1 MWYCNSGFFRS
12 QNGFLI
18 SCPLYTFQKN
28 NITSWSCS
36 FICMCP
42 PTSPIQKLVGW
53 LVDTTTKIITKII
66 NKRNTYCT
74 LCMFGPCLKSSALCI
89 SPCTSS
95 YPGQESWTK
104 DRIRTLSWQ
113 QCQWFKQGWTSW
125 TLVDR
130 NQVILSK
137 IFAAFDEMQ
146 RLQYSK
152 HLKTATGQQTA
163 PSTKSVFNWCNLQ
176 PSFLYRHM
184 PIWPITWKSAAQI
197 TIPKGIPPACV
208 IQLYRLDESVQ
219 HPSKPHTECRYVDY
233 KLTNHANPLYP
244 YGIEQP

>member
-1 MWYCNSGFFRS
+1 M
-12 QNGFLI
+12 L
-18 SCPLYTFQKN
+18 
-28 NITSWSCS
+28 
-36 FICMCP
+36 
-42 PTSPIQKLVGW
+42 
-53 LVDTTTKIITKII
+53 
-66 NKRNTYCT
+66 
-74 LCMFGPCLKSSALCI
+74 GPCLKSSALCI

-152 HLKTATGQQTA
+152 HLKTARGQQIA
-163 PSTKSVFNWCNLQ
+163 PSTESVFNWCNLQ
-176 PSFLYRHM
+176 RSFLYRHM

-197 TIPKGIPPACV
+197 TLPKGIPPAFAWMNLFNPH
-208 IQLYRLDESVQ
+208 QNPTPSVDMWITNWQ
-219 HPSKPHTECRYVDY
+219 IMPTLCTPTELNSLKTSVCEMM
-233 KLTNHANPLYP
+233 LCLL
-244 YGIEQP
+244 